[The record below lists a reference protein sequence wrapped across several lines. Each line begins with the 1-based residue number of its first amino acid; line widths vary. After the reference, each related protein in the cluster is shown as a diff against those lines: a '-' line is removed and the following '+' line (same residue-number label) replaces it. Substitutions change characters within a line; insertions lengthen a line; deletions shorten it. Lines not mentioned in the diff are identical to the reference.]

1 MGIGIGLGIAID
13 AGGATGVAAAPG
25 AAAGDPGAVLPARG
39 GSVGQGSVC
48 ATAWQ
53 VPSAASAAMR
63 ERR

>member
-1 MGIGIGLGIAID
+1 MGIGIGLGIAIG
-13 AGGATGVAAAPG
+13 AGGAVGVAGAPG
-25 AAAGDPGAVLPARG
+25 AAGDPGAVLPARG